1 MRRTRWTVH
10 AMRAMEDRQIEISDV
25 EKTLNAPELVAID
38 PPRRSIFMRRYLA
51 SDLGQVMLLRVVV
64 EETSTERV
72 IITVYRTS
80 QIDRYL
86 KG

>member
-1 MRRTRWTVH
+1 
-10 AMRAMEDRQIEISDV
+10 
-25 EKTLNAPELVAID
+25 
-38 PPRRSIFMRRYLA
+38 MRRYLA
-51 SDLGQVMLLRVVV
+51 SDLGRVMLLRVVV

>member
-1 MRRTRWTVH
+1 VRRPRWTIH
-10 AMRAMEDRQIEISDV
+10 ALRAMEDRHIEISDV
-25 EKTLNAPELVAID
+25 EKALNAPEMVAVD
-38 PPRRSIFMRRYLA
+38 PPVRAVFMRRYLA
-51 SDLGQVMLLRVVV
+51 SDLGRVMLLRVVV

>member
-1 MRRTRWTVH
+1 MRRTRWTIH
-10 AMRAMEDRQIEISDV
+10 ALRAMEDRHIEISDV
-25 EKTLNAPELVAID
+25 EKTLNAPDMVAID
-38 PPRRSIFMRRYLA
+38 PPLRAVFIRRYLA
-51 SDLGQVMLLRVVV
+51 SDFGRVMLLRVVV

>member
-1 MRRTRWTVH
+1 MRRTRWTIH
-10 AMRAMEDRQIEISDV
+10 ALRAMEDRHIQISEV
-25 EKTLNAPELVAID
+25 EKALIAPEMVAID
-38 PPRRSIFMRRYLA
+38 PPLRAVFMRRYLA
-51 SDLGQVMLLRVVV
+51 SDLGREMLLRVVV

-80 QIDRYL
+80 QIDKYL

>member
-10 AMRAMEDRQIEISDV
+10 ALRAMEDRHIEISDV
-25 EKTLNAPELVAID
+25 EKTLNAPDMVAID
-38 PPRRSIFMRRYLA
+38 PPLRAVFMRRYMA
-51 SDLGQVMLLRVVV
+51 SDLGRVMLLRVVV

>member
-1 MRRTRWTVH
+1 
-10 AMRAMEDRQIEISDV
+10 MEDRHIEISDV
-25 EKTLNAPELVAID
+25 ENTLNAPDMVAID
-38 PPRRSIFMRRYLA
+38 PPLRAVFMRRYFA
-51 SDLGQVMLLRVVV
+51 SDLGREMLLRVVV

-80 QIDRYL
+80 QIERYL